1 MFVQCYECG
10 EIFPIYE
17 AHYESEIKDSEETI
31 QNPFENESVFMSSKK
46 RKYKDRRLNS
56 NSLLD
61 DDPDI
66 QAELDKGNTV
76 NIL

>member
-1 MFVQCYECG
+1 MLVQCYECG

-17 AHYESEIKDSEETI
+17 AHYESEIKYSEETI

>member
-1 MFVQCYECG
+1 
-10 EIFPIYE
+10 
-17 AHYESEIKDSEETI
+17 
-31 QNPFENESVFMSSKK
+31 MSSKK
-46 RKYKDRRLNS
+46 RKYKDTRLNS
-56 NSLLD
+56 HSLLD